1 MNNNEYGANLAKQT
15 LTGDIATFLIDRLRQ
30 FPKTYREM
38 SEKEQ
43 EEQIEMA
50 KTAAKE
56 LVSKAV
62 NIVASGGREVI
73 MAELGK
79 ITVDK
84 QIKAVVEVNSQYA
97 EDLIAVQG
105 KPILIVTNSDAE
117 FTGGGEDLKADPDQR
132 EMFENANSEY
142 QEADGEGIPDPVH
155 EPAAALPAPEDPNVT
170 DAEFEEVS
178 EEDGTDFKSDE
189 NRPETGGNVENNTDS
204 VNDEFTAEEESF
216 DEDNPSPDA
225 A

>member
-142 QEADGEGIPDPVH
+142 QEADGEGIPDP
-155 EPAAALPAPEDPNVT
+155 EDPNVT

-178 EEDGTDFKSDE
+178 EEDEADFKSDE
-189 NRPETGGNVENNTDS
+189 NKSETGGNVENNTDS
-204 VNDEFTAEEESF
+204 VNDEFSAVEKSF

>member
-43 EEQIEMA
+43 EAQIEAA
-50 KTAAKE
+50 KSAAKE

-84 QIKAVVEVNSQYA
+84 RIKAVVEVNSQYA
-97 EDLIAVQG
+97 EELIAVQG

-117 FTGGGEDLKADPDQR
+117 FSGGGEDLKADPDQR

-142 QEADGEGIPDPVH
+142 QEADGEGIPDPV
-155 EPAAALPAPEDPNVT
+155 AAEVEGEG
-170 DAEFEEVS
+170 AE
-178 EEDGTDFKSDE
+178 G
-189 NRPETGGNVENNTDS
+189 DS
-204 VNDEFTAEEESF
+204 AADEFAAEEESF

>member
-1 MNNNEYGANLAKQT
+1 MNNNEFGANLAKET

-30 FPKTYREM
+30 FPKTYQEM

-43 EEQIEMA
+43 EAQIEAA
-50 KTAAKE
+50 KSAAKE

-132 EMFENANSEY
+132 E
-142 QEADGEGIPDPVH
+142 IP
-155 EPAAALPAPEDPNVT
+155 ALMKISPKLLKMLMMREIPLQMNLLRKRKVLTRIIRHLMPLRL
-170 DAEFEEVS
+170 
-178 EEDGTDFKSDE
+178 K
-189 NRPETGGNVENNTDS
+189 GGV
-204 VNDEFTAEEESF
+204 
-216 DEDNPSPDA
+216 
-225 A
+225 

>member
-15 LTGDIATFLIDRLRQ
+15 LTGDVAAFLIDRLRQ
-30 FPKTYREM
+30 FPKTYQEM

-97 EDLIAVQG
+97 EELIAVQG

-117 FTGGGEDLKADPDQR
+117 FTGGEEDLKADPDQR
-132 EMFENANSEY
+132 DIFENANSEY
-142 QEADGEGIPDPVH
+142 QEADGEGIPDPVQ
-155 EPAAALPAPEDPNVT
+155 ESVAALPAPQDPNIT
-170 DAEFEEVS
+170 DAEFEEVNEKFS
-178 EEDGTDFKSDE
+178 AEEDI
-189 NRPETGGNVENNTDS
+189 
-204 VNDEFTAEEESF
+204 F
-216 DEDNPSPDA
+216 DEHNSSPDA

>member
-1 MNNNEYGANLAKQT
+1 MNNNEYGANLAKET
-15 LTGDIATFLIDRLRQ
+15 LTGDVAAFLIDRLRQ
-30 FPKTYREM
+30 FPKTYQEM
-38 SEKEQ
+38 SEREQ
-43 EEQIEMA
+43 QEQIEMA

-97 EDLIAVQG
+97 EELIAVQG

-117 FTGGGEDLKADPDQR
+117 FTGGGEDLKADSDQR
-132 EMFENANSEY
+132 DIFENANSEY
-142 QEADGEGIPDPVH
+142 QEADGEGIPDS
-155 EPAAALPAPEDPNVT
+155 ET
-170 DAEFEEVS
+170 EET
-178 EEDGTDFKSDE
+178 EEDSIIDE
-189 NRPETGGNVENNTDS
+189 TLVEDEANPDNSTDS
-204 VNDEFTAEEESF
+204 VGCDNQPENLENPDVDTDSVMDDFAAEEEDF
-216 DEDNPSPDA
+216 EDVPA
-225 A
+225 

>member
-1 MNNNEYGANLAKQT
+1 MNNNEYGANLAKET

-30 FPKTYREM
+30 FPKTYQEM

-43 EEQIEMA
+43 EAQIEAA
-50 KTAAKE
+50 KSAAKE

-105 KPILIVTNSDAE
+105 KPILIVTNSDTE

-142 QEADGEGIPDPVH
+142 QEADGEGIPDPV
-155 EPAAALPAPEDPNVT
+155 AAEVEGEG
-170 DAEFEEVS
+170 AEVDS
-178 EEDGTDFKSDE
+178 GPDE
-189 NRPETGGNVENNTDS
+189 NKPETVENADDEGDS
-204 VNDEFTAEEESF
+204 AADEFAAEEESF